1 MFTACIH
8 KGRHTMSL
16 LRENSEFTINVPRE
30 GSDKK
35 ILGYC
40 GSHSGRDTDKIAD
53 LGLTLVEPQAVS
65 VPAIEEMPLTLECRV
80 LYMQPQVIA
89 DLKPEEQK
97 WYPQDKPSTAGGSN
111 KDDHITVY
119 GEIVAAYLL
128 D

>member
-1 MFTACIH
+1 
-8 KGRHTMSL
+8 MSL

-40 GSHSGRDTDKIAD
+40 GSHFGRDTDKIAG
-53 LGLTLVEPQAVS
+53 LGLTLVEPQVVS
-65 VPAIEEMPLTLECRV
+65 VPAIKEMPLTLECRV

-97 WYPQDKPSTAGGSN
+97 W
-111 KDDHITVY
+111 
-119 GEIVAAYLL
+119 
-128 D
+128 

>member
-1 MFTACIH
+1 MLTAYIRR
-8 KGRHTMSL
+8 GRHTVSL
-16 LRENSEFTINVPRE
+16 LRETPEFTINVPRE

-40 GSHSGRDTDKIAD
+40 GSRFGRDTDKIAD

-111 KDDHITVY
+111 KDEHIIVY